1 MTLVSVSLHA
11 LFMSVWLCKVP
22 TLAGGFAAVPSPRVV
37 VGSPRG
43 MPVQPQVRFSFRS
56 IDATRLINMSNMDM
70 SKAEYTRH
78 LNVMCIHKDS
88 PMAWEFSRVRKFPG
102 FMDALSM
109 WETKNE
115 TKRTKQARERCK
127 MLEASGVTQDYTSTH
142 DIERCLND
150 LECVRHRASCK
161 CPFTVYCAD
170 LHDGSTHAVSI
181 SIYSS
186 TGATM

>member
-1 MTLVSVSLHA
+1 M
-11 LFMSVWLCKVP
+11 
-22 TLAGGFAAVPSPRVV
+22 PSPRVV

-70 SKAEYTRH
+70 LKAEYTRH

-115 TKRTKQARERCK
+115 TKRTKQTRERCK
-127 MLEASGVTQDYTSTH
+127 MLEASGVTQAHMILKD
-142 DIERCLND
+142 
-150 LECVRHRASCK
+150 A
-161 CPFTVYCAD
+161 
-170 LHDGSTHAVSI
+170 
-181 SIYSS
+181 
-186 TGATM
+186 